1 MAGNV
6 EGQIK
11 TLEEEMKKAKTQ
23 GEKDM
28 IKERLAELKKK
39 K

>member
-11 TLEEEMKKAKTQ
+11 TLEEEMKKAKTKRKRYDQ
-23 GEKDM
+23 GT
-28 IKERLAELKKK
+28 LG
-39 K
+39 

>member
-11 TLEEEMKKAKTQ
+11 TLEESENPRRKRYDQ
-23 GEKDM
+23 GTPG
-28 IKERLAELKKK
+28 
-39 K
+39 